1 MAVNIT
7 DPSELR
13 GVNVVG
19 ASGDKLGKVD
29 EVYLDNETGAPE
41 WAAVKTGL
49 FGSNVSLVP
58 LAAADYSGSEL
69 TVPFGK
75 DQVKNAP
82 NHDPGREISI
92 DDEKELFTYYG
103 ISYGGDTVTATGGP
117 GSGDTGYQSGTDT
130 TTQSS
135 TSTTGDSG
143 YSTTDTTQSTA
154 GTDRRDRSGDAGIV
168 GRDTSG
174 PTTDDAMTRSEER
187 LHVGTENREAGRA
200 RLRKYITSET
210 VSQTVPVS
218 HEELRVEREP
228 ITDANAG
235 DALAGSDLTEEEHE
249 VTLHEERPVVAKETV
264 PVERIRLDKETV
276 TEQQTVSD
284 EVRKENIELEDGT
297 TTTTGTTRDR

>member
-7 DPSELR
+7 DPAELR

-19 ASGDKLGKVD
+19 AGGDKLGKVD

-58 LAAADYSGSEL
+58 LAAADFSGSEL

-75 DQVKNAP
+75 DQIKNAP

-117 GSGDTGYQSGTDT
+117 GIGDTGHD
-130 TTQSS
+130 
-135 TSTTGDSG
+135 TSTTSGTTTTGTSG
-143 YSTTDTTQSTA
+143 YDTSQSTA

-168 GRDTSG
+168 GHDTSG
-174 PTTDDAMTRSEER
+174 PTTDDAITRSEER

-200 RLRKYITSET
+200 RLRKYITTET

-228 ITDANAG
+228 ITDANVG
-235 DALAGSDLTEEEHE
+235 DALAGHDLTEEEHE

-264 PVERIRLDKETV
+264 PVERVRLDKETV
-276 TEQQTVSD
+276 TEQQTVSE

>member
-1 MAVNIT
+1 MAVNIS

-13 GVNVVG
+13 GVDVVG
-19 ASGDKLGKVD
+19 SGGDKLGKVD

-49 FGSNVSLVP
+49 FGSNISLVP
-58 LAAADYSGSEL
+58 LAAADFSGSEL

-82 NHDPGREISI
+82 NHDPGREISVE
-92 DDEKELFTYYG
+92 DEKELFTYYG

-117 GSGDTGYQSGTDT
+117 GSADSSSQSR
-130 TTQSS
+130 
-135 TSTTGDSG
+135 TSGDSG
-143 YSTTDTTQSTA
+143 YDTTESTA
-154 GTDRRDRSGDAGIV
+154 GTDRRDRSDDAGIV

-187 LHVGTENREAGRA
+187 LRVGTENRETGRA

-210 VSQTVPVS
+210 VTQTVPVS
-218 HEELRVEREP
+218 REELRVERDP
-228 ITDANAG
+228 ITDANRG
-235 DALAGSDLTEEEHE
+235 DAMAGSSLSEEEHE

-276 TEQQTVSD
+276 TDQETVSE
-284 EVRKENIELEDGT
+284 EVREENIELEDGT
-297 TTTTGTTRDR
+297 TTVKGTERR

>member
-1 MAVNIT
+1 MAVNIS

-13 GVNVVG
+13 GVDVVG
-19 ASGDKLGKVD
+19 SGGDKLGKVD

-49 FGSNVSLVP
+49 FGSNISLVP
-58 LAAADYSGSEL
+58 LAAADFSGSEL
-69 TVPFGK
+69 TVPFGE

-82 NHDPGREISI
+82 NHDPGREISVE
-92 DDEKELFTYYG
+92 DEKELFTYYG

-117 GSGDTGYQSGTDT
+117 GSADSSSQSR
-130 TTQSS
+130 
-135 TSTTGDSG
+135 TSGDSG
-143 YSTTDTTQSTA
+143 DDTTESTA

-187 LHVGTENREAGRA
+187 LRVGTENREAGRA
-200 RLRKYITSET
+200 RLRKYITSESVT
-210 VSQTVPVS
+210 QTVPVS
-218 HEELRVEREP
+218 REELRVEREP
-228 ITDANAG
+228 ITDANRG
-235 DALAGSDLTEEEHE
+235 DAMAGSSLSEEEHE

-276 TEQQTVSD
+276 TDQETVSE
-284 EVRKENIELEDGT
+284 EVRKENVELEDGT
-297 TTTTGTTRDR
+297 TTGTSTERR